1 MMPKAHEQPETHDRS
16 EGSGSRPSLRGLTR
30 RWLLSVPTPGGEPGR
45 EAVPLLERVLDA
57 RGIGVLARSEFLEPR
72 LTGLH
77 DPGLLPG
84 LEAAADRL
92 RLAIERGEPVAI
104 YGDYDVDGI
113 TATAVLYRTIKHLH
127 PDADLRTYVPHRV
140 DEGYGLNEQ
149 ALTELA
155 RAGARLIVSV
165 DCGITAAK
173 EALAAKALG
182 VDLIITDHHE
192 PPAESA
198 GLPEALAV
206 VHPRL
211 PGSCYPYPD
220 LCGVGI
226 AFKLAWR
233 LATLMGG
240 GGRVSEQT
248 RHLLID
254 LLGVVALGTIADVAP
269 LTGENRLLVRFGLRR
284 VRQSS
289 LVGLRALVEASR
301 LNSEQ
306 VREDEVA
313 FRLAPRLNAMGRMAH
328 AAAAVELLITDDA
341 ARARRIA
348 EELETANRDRRA
360 TEQRIFREAAEM
372 AVAAG
377 MDRDDRR
384 AIVLTHPD
392 WHKGVVGIVCARL
405 VERFGR
411 PAVLAQ
417 TIGEECHGS
426 GRSIDGFSL
435 YGALQQCSGH
445 LLSFGGHEMA
455 AGMKLRH
462 DRFAAFAEVLTGIAN
477 AQIPTEHLVP
487 SLRVDAEAVLRELSV
502 AAVTS
507 LEGLAPFGRGNP
519 PVTLLLRSA
528 VISSITP
535 MGAGGDHLALVLKQ
549 GESWA
554 RCTAWGWGSRREL
567 LRIGD
572 IVDAVVRPHL
582 NTYAGRTGVEP
593 EIKDLRP
600 APPSTA
606 ARGASPGMPS
616 R

>member
-1 MMPKAHEQPETHDRS
+1 MMPKTHEQPETHDRS
-16 EGSGSRPSLRGLTR
+16 EGSGSRASLRGLTR
-30 RWLLSVPTPGGEPGR
+30 RWLLSVPTPVGEPGR
-45 EAVPLLERVLDA
+45 GGVSLLERVLDA
-57 RGIGVLARSEFLEPR
+57 RGIGALARSEFLEPR

-155 RAGARLIVSV
+155 RAGARLIVTV

-173 EALAAKALG
+173 EALAAKSLG

-198 GLPEALAV
+198 GYPEALAII
-206 VHPRL
+206 HPRL

-328 AAAAVELLITDDA
+328 AAAAVELLITEDA
-341 ARARRIA
+341 DRARRIA
-348 EELETANRDRRA
+348 EELESANRERQA
-360 TEQRIFREAAEM
+360 TERRIFREAAEM

-392 WHKGVVGIVCARL
+392 WHKGVVGIVCSRL

-417 TIGEECHGS
+417 TIGDECHGS

-435 YGALQQCSGH
+435 HAALQQCSEH

-462 DRFAAFAEVLTGIAN
+462 DRFAAFAEALTGIAN

-487 SLRVDAEAVLRELSV
+487 SLRVDAEALLRELSV

-528 VISSITP
+528 MISSITP
-535 MGAGGDHLALVLKQ
+535 MGAGGDHLAVVLKQ

-554 RCTAWGWGSRREL
+554 RCTAWGWGSRRES

-572 IVDAVVRPHL
+572 IVDAVVRPQL
-582 NTYAGRTGVEP
+582 NTYGGRTSVEP

-600 APPSTA
+600 APPGTA